1 MHKIL
6 ILSGDKS
13 IGGKIETLDLNNLS
27 VDNMELIF
35 EQKINLSTQYRV
47 FFEYVESLQKDKQ
60 LTKLSD
66 FMFVYNISK
75 YMRISASMK
84 IRNSVVLLG
93 NYKISSIK
101 SFVVFLRHFFKTNTI
116 FSLFANLL
124 GIFHIPER
132 FVLVFLSSYK
142 NYRDNL
148 IEVLS
153 KLELENVVL
162 FSSGYDNLI
171 FLINTIQKNSN
182 IKFILILNN
191 WDNPSSKSFVSQ
203 NFIKIALWNRQ
214 QIKHILAYNKISR
227 STLKVIGS
235 KTADDAYRKY
245 ITEIAPI
252 LNQEKTL
259 LYIGQQN
266 SYDEIGDL
274 LRIQNYLNDNPRS
287 YYRKLAY
294 RPHPLSR
301 MKMKRLNLHKNDIKN
316 IDVVLGSSID
326 LRKFDG
332 IICLPTTLVLEVVLS
347 KKPAIIYTP
356 KSQKYRRDP
365 AQMWNYDHFNEFKQE
380 GFLKVI
386 KDFNQLKNYLEYGLP
401 MQKEFNQSKLE
412 YFFPF
417 YTENYTT
424 RFSQLVQQI
433 VYPNKK

>member
-1 MHKIL
+1 
-6 ILSGDKS
+6 
-13 IGGKIETLDLNNLS
+13 
-27 VDNMELIF
+27 
-35 EQKINLSTQYRV
+35 
-47 FFEYVESLQKDKQ
+47 
-60 LTKLSD
+60 
-66 FMFVYNISK
+66 
-75 YMRISASMK
+75 
-84 IRNSVVLLG
+84 
-93 NYKISSIK
+93 
-101 SFVVFLRHFFKTNTI
+101 
-116 FSLFANLL
+116 
-124 GIFHIPER
+124 
-132 FVLVFLSSYK
+132 
-142 NYRDNL
+142 
-148 IEVLS
+148 
-153 KLELENVVL
+153 
-162 FSSGYDNLI
+162 
-171 FLINTIQKNSN
+171 
-182 IKFILILNN
+182 
-191 WDNPSSKSFVSQ
+191 
-203 NFIKIALWNRQ
+203 
-214 QIKHILAYNKISR
+214 LAYNKISQ

-316 IDVVLGSSID
+316 IDVVLESSID

-356 KSQKYRRDP
+356 KSQNYRRDP

-386 KDFNQLKNYLEYGLP
+386 KDFNQLKYYLEYGLP